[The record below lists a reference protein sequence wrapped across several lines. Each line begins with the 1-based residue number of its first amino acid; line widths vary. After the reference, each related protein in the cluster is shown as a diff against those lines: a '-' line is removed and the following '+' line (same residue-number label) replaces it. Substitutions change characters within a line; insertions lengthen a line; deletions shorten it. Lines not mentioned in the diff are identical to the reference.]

1 MVSSVRSILCEAPGQ
16 VVGIHTFSLLALNFV
31 LLLTLIPLPF
41 TLQSLQ
47 DFLMDLV
54 SRFYTIFFFFS
65 NFCVASSQSQKWEN
79 TGCSRDAER

>member
-47 DFLMDLV
+47 DFLMDFV
-54 SRFYTIFFFFS
+54 SRFYTIFFQHCGINFS
-65 NFCVASSQSQKWEN
+65 TSRSSSVGNRQS
-79 TGCSRDAER
+79 GM